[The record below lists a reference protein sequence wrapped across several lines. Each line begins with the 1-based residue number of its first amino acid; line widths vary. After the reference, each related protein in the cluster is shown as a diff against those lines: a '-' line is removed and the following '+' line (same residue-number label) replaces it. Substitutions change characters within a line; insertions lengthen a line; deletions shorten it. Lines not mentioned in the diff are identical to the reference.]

1 MLLNLKGI
9 VMSQKL
15 YIHKIDTVDI
25 AQYFAD
31 FVQKEF
37 KTIPPLMEWL
47 KLVSERLGIV
57 HMTHHSID
65 FGKIKQHY
73 LWLSIDSNKSIILV
87 GHQFEHNDNVITAT
101 VDFTDEQKSYLI
113 NVVFHIQFL
122 IYHYNKMDWFS
133 LLHYVKIIMLLFHL
147 IHYHEKTF

>member
-15 YIHKIDTVDI
+15 YIHKIDTADI
-25 AQYFAD
+25 AQDFTD

-37 KTIPPLMEWL
+37 QTIPPLMEWL
-47 KLVSERLGIV
+47 KPVSERFLIV
-57 HMTHHSID
+57 HMTHYSID

-73 LWLSIDSNKSIILV
+73 LFLSIDSNKSIILV
-87 GHQFEHNDNVITAT
+87 GHQFERNDNVITAT

-113 NVVFHIQFL
+113 FEEVT
-122 IYHYNKMDWFS
+122 NK
-133 LLHYVKIIMLLFHL
+133 VKR
-147 IHYHEKTF
+147 YHELQKETQELQNNIYDLTKAL